1 MPANDYLL
9 EMQGIHKRF
18 GDNHVLRG
26 IDLRIRP
33 GEVLVVIGPSGSGKS
48 TLARCM
54 NLIEQPEAGTL
65 AFDGR
70 IFNFGGPN
78 PGWSE
83 RRRRRAEIRFLR
95 RNTGMVFQQFNLFP
109 HLTVKKNVTLALER
123 VKKMSAADAEAEARR
138 QLDRVG
144 LADKYDAFPATLSG
158 GQQQRVAIARSL
170 ATHPK
175 LMIFDEATSALDPEL
190 IGEVLDVMRGLA
202 RDGMTMVV
210 ITHEMTFAGEVAR
223 RVIMMDQGLIE
234 EEGPPGQIFGDPK
247 SERTRNFLRHFHARR
262 PPGGESSER
271 A

>member
-1 MPANDYLL
+1 MAANDYLL
-9 EMQGIHKRF
+9 EMLGIHKHF
-18 GDNHVLRG
+18 GENHVLRG
-26 IDLRIRP
+26 IDLQIRP

-48 TLARCM
+48 TLARCL
-54 NLIEQPEAGTL
+54 NLIEHPEAGTL
-65 AFDGR
+65 TFDGR
-70 IFNFGGPN
+70 VFRFGGPK
-78 PGWSE
+78 PGWAE

-95 RNTGMVFQQFNLFP
+95 QNTGMVFQQFNLFP

-210 ITHEMTFAGEVAR
+210 ITHEMSFAREVAR
-223 RVIMMDQGLIE
+223 RVIMMDRGVIE
-234 EEGPPGQIFGDPK
+234 EEGPPEQIFANPQC
-247 SERTRNFLRHFHARR
+247 ERTRNFLRHFHARR
-262 PPGGESSER
+262 QTADQSPER
-271 A
+271 T